1 MTKLDTR
8 FRALATRLINKYG
21 KSITL
26 TSITTGS
33 YNPATGSVINTT
45 SAASVKAIVE
55 DYSYR
60 DSGTG
65 FADGLVK
72 IGDKKFTVAAIDLS
86 SSPKPG
92 DTITLGSATYSVIR
106 VIETWSGE
114 QIASYELQGR
124 IQ

>member
-26 TSITTGS
+26 TSVTTGS
-33 YNPATGSVINTT
+33 YNPATGSVTNTT
-45 SAASVKAIVE
+45 SAASVKALVE
-55 DYSYR
+55 DYK
-60 DSGTG
+60 TG